1 MSMTV
6 ASHVNLDT
14 LNRLDANKT
23 YFLSST
29 TGQVKEASLWMRF
42 KCAIGVSSARQ
53 KVANLVDAIKASLL
67 TAAGQTGNA
76 TLDTD
81 IKTIDLKSM
90 VKGSV
95 IKDIAS
101 RFSVANSDTIVK
113 NDALRV
119 AKQVG
124 NQVATKLALQL
135 FGIGRTEVVGSI
147 VQHALKPLAEDVKHL
162 PMREVRDDNGNTK
175 TVLDRE
181 QLSLK
186 MLTAAENAEKLIKS
200 IANNQR
206 LGTPNIDKHYAKH
219 IIDTLFNKD
228 GTRNENTVDNL
239 KTPGQVRVDVAFK
252 FGVEE
257 NASFQHSARQTL
269 IDHGIDPEKKV
280 ADILKLCGGDKE
292 LEELVLNKVP
302 ELCVNSNQF
311 LRTEAKTQAM
321 VNNIKEALT
330 EMREVAKDFP
340 GCSNS
345 LKSAV
350 ELLGS
355 STIPKGFFRR
365 IANIVQ
371 DTKLDKFAKLNSTS
385 SAFQLYEGLEQVR
398 LLIDRMFQEID
409 VVKTFEGAGEEEV
422 GGPHMN
428 AARAIT
434 VAMALAKAGPGLTAR
449 MPNIINGTEFQKM
462 SSAMSSMFNDL
473 NAGMVIPGVNSNALG
488 KEILNRQ
495 GVASSFLQGCV
506 GEALGIEIPEVP
518 DIQIDTH
525 EDSIGYMVSL
535 LGKAVDAA
543 S

>member
-14 LNRLDANKT
+14 LNRLDTNKT

-29 TGQVKEASLWMRF
+29 TGQVKEASFWMRF

-53 KVANLVDAIKASLL
+53 KVANLVDAIKSSLL
-67 TAAGQTGNA
+67 SAAGQTGNVS
-76 TLDTD
+76 LDTD

-124 NQVATKLALQL
+124 NQVAAKLALRL
-135 FGIGRTEVVGSI
+135 FGIGPTEVVGSI
-147 VQHALKPLAEDVKHL
+147 VQHALKPIADDIENL
-162 PMREVRDDNGNTK
+162 PMRNG
-175 TVLDRE
+175 VLNKE
-181 QLSLK
+181 LLTLK
-186 MLTAAENAEKLIKS
+186 MTVAADEAEKLIKS

-228 GTRNENTVDNL
+228 GTRNENTVDDL
-239 KTPGQVRVDVAFK
+239 KTPGQVKVDIAFK

-257 NASFQHSARQTL
+257 NASFQHGARQTL

-321 VNNIKEALT
+321 VNNIKEALA

-355 STIPKGFFRR
+355 SPIPKGFFRR

-434 VAMALAKAGPGLTAR
+434 VALALAKAGPGLTAR

-462 SSAMSSMFNDL
+462 SSAISSMFNDL
-473 NAGMVIPGVNSNALG
+473 HAGMVIPGVNSNALG

-495 GVASSFLQGCV
+495 GVVSSFLQGCV

-525 EDSIGYMVSL
+525 EDSIGYMVNL

>member
-14 LNRLDANKT
+14 LNQLDANKT

-95 IKDIAS
+95 IKDIAK
-101 RFSVANSDTIVK
+101 RFSVANSETM
-113 NDALRV
+113 LRNEAAKV
-119 AKQVG
+119 ARQVG
-124 NQVATKLALQL
+124 TQVAATLAVRL

-147 VQHALKPLAEDVKHL
+147 VQHALKPLADDIENL
-162 PMREVRDDNGNTK
+162 PMRNGA
-175 TVLDRE
+175 LDKE
-181 QLSLK
+181 LLALK
-186 MLTAAENAEKLIKS
+186 MTVAADEAEKLIKS
-200 IANNQR
+200 IANDQR
-206 LGTPNIDKHYAKH
+206 LGIANIDKHYAKH

-228 GTRNENTVDNL
+228 GTRNENTVDDL
-239 KTPGQVRVDVAFK
+239 KTPIQVKVDIAFK

-257 NASFQHSARQTL
+257 NASFQHGARETL
-269 IDHGIDPEKKV
+269 ISKGIDPEKKV
-280 ADILKLCGGDKE
+280 ADILQLCGGDKE

-311 LRTEAKTQAM
+311 LRTEEKTKAM
-321 VNNIKEALT
+321 VNNIKEAMA

-355 STIPKGFFRR
+355 SPIPKGLFRR

-371 DTKLDKFAKLNSTS
+371 DAKLDKFASLNCTS
-385 SAFQLYEGLEQVR
+385 SAFQIYEGLEQVR
-398 LLIDRMFQEID
+398 LLVDRMIQEID
-409 VVKTFEGAGEEEV
+409 VIKTFEDAGEEEA

-434 VAMALAKAGPGLTAR
+434 ISLALAKAGPGLTAR

-462 SSAMSSMFNDL
+462 SSAMSCMLNDL
-473 NAGMVIPGVNSNALG
+473 NDGMVIPGVNSNAIG
-488 KEILNRQ
+488 KEVLERQ
-495 GVASSFLQGCV
+495 GITSSFLQGCV
-506 GEALGIEIPEVP
+506 GEALEIEIPEVP
-518 DIQIDTH
+518 DIKIDPQ
-525 EDSIGYMVSL
+525 EDSIGYMVNL
-535 LGKAVDAA
+535 LSKAVDEAT
-543 S
+543 

>member
-53 KVANLVDAIKASLL
+53 KVANLVDAIKSSLL
-67 TAAGQTGNA
+67 SAAGQTGNA

-101 RFSVANSDTIVK
+101 RFSVANSETIVK
-113 NDALRV
+113 NDAMRV

-124 NQVATKLALQL
+124 NQVAAKLALKL

-147 VQHALKPLAEDVKHL
+147 VQHALKPIADDIENL
-162 PMREVRDDNGNTK
+162 PMRNG
-175 TVLDRE
+175 VLNKE
-181 QLSLK
+181 LLTLK
-186 MLTAAENAEKLIKS
+186 MTVAADEAEKLIKS

-228 GTRNENTVDNL
+228 GTRNEKTVDDL

-257 NASFQHSARQTL
+257 NASFQHTARQTL
-269 IDHGIDPEKKV
+269 LDHGIDPEKKV
-280 ADILKLCGGDKE
+280 ADILNLCGGDKE
-292 LEELVLNKVP
+292 LEEP
-302 ELCVNSNQF
+302 ELCVTSNRF
-311 LRTEAKTQAM
+311 LRSEAKTQAM
-321 VNNIKEALT
+321 VNNLKEAMA
-330 EMREVAKDFP
+330 EIREVAKDFP
-340 GCSNS
+340 GCTNV
-345 LKSAV
+345 LKNAV
-350 ELLGS
+350 EMLGS
-355 STIPKGFFRR
+355 APIPKGLFRK
-365 IANIVQ
+365 IATVVQ
-371 DTKLDKFAKLNSTS
+371 NTRLDKLAGLNCTS
-385 SAFQLYEGLEQVR
+385 SAFQLYEGLEQLR
-398 LLIDRMFQEID
+398 LLLDQMGREIN
-409 VVKTFEGAGEEEV
+409 VVKEFEDAGEEEV
-422 GGPHMN
+422 GGPHIN
-428 AARAIT
+428 SAKVIT
-434 VAMALAKAGPGLTAR
+434 IALALNKSGPGLTAR

-462 SSAMSSMFNDL
+462 SSAMSSMVNDL
-473 NAGMVIPGVNSNALG
+473 HAGMVLPGVKSNSIA
-488 KEILNRQ
+488 KDILETQ
-495 GVASSFLQGCV
+495 GMISSFLQGCV
-506 GEALGIEIPEVP
+506 EQTLGIEIPEVP
-518 DIQIDTH
+518 DIPIDTH
-525 EDSIGYMVSL
+525 EDSIGYMVDL

-543 S
+543 T